1 MIIESNKVVTFHYR
15 VSEPVL
21 GIIEDSHD
29 GDPVM
34 CLCGHD
40 QVLKGMEEAMLG
52 KKAGDSFTVT
62 LPPEKAY
69 GLRQENS
76 IQRISM
82 NYVLGRS
89 KRDARYAPGSVIQV
103 NTKDGPRTVA
113 VVKSGLKSIDID
125 TNHPLAGKTLTFDMD
140 IVDVRDA
147 TTEELAH
154 GHAHGAGGHQH

>member
-1 MIIESNKVVTFHYR
+1 MVIESNKVVTFHYR
-15 VSEPVL
+15 VSEPAM
-21 GIIEDSHD
+21 GTIEDSHD

-34 CLCGHD
+34 YLCGHD
-40 QVLKGMEEAMLG
+40 QVLKGMEDAMLG

-69 GLRQENS
+69 GLRQEDS
-76 IQRISM
+76 FQRISM

-89 KRDARYAPGSVIQV
+89 KRGARYAPGSVIQV
-103 NTKDGPRTVA
+103 NTKDGPRTVV

-125 TNHPLAGKTLTFDMD
+125 TNHPLAGKTLTFEMD

-147 TTEELAH
+147 TAEELAH